1 MHSLSFN
8 DREKSFY
15 SQYSYI
21 NALDEFHKD
30 RVNSI
35 YSYNSQFLEGNV
47 YLNKED
53 LKKLLY
59 SNPEFIID
67 GVNYLIITASDID
80 ITQDNG
86 CIVKVK
92 LAKKI

>member
-1 MHSLSFN
+1 MHSLAFN

-35 YSYNSQFLEGNV
+35 YSYNSQFLEGSV

-53 LKKLLY
+53 LRKLLY

-67 GVNYLIITASDID
+67 GVSYLIITASDID